1 MNTACDMNLTNVLS
15 FDVDVLVDVGN
26 EIDDE
31 QLLRYLETIWQ
42 SLEAVS
48 DEDSGIRFNMRFV
61 FCGFNKLSDADSM
74 KRWITKFAYPESAGV
89 GEGNAMDMPKCI
101 AEAYRQDF
109 GSDLG
114 RLDLAARLTYTT
126 CAEYIACPG
135 EIWSDYVLVCASM
148 RGWDG
153 SNLNVRKRLFFQGN
167 IEELVDSETGAIVS
181 PKGLNAVGSE
191 DFIATMKGKM
201 GHAGAEVGHA
211 GAEVGHAGAE
221 VGHAGA
227 GSGAEFIVVPSERC
241 AEMRPTARYIKSLSG
256 NFKTETAE
264 AGFKLMVGRI
274 APGIVLPNGIELSK
288 KIAAGL
294 VNPSRGRGANYEA
307 MKSFM
312 KLIGSDLETDF
323 DFDSIDSTHLARVK
337 KIGENYFKRI
347 FDISTDELP
356 EVITYNDVDENG
368 EVVKKSFDWDR
379 DQTLKNITLI
389 NLGLEFVCPGIWDGR
404 DLPFYS
410 NFTPET
416 PDEALAH
423 LRGVYLAELEKVA
436 NDAVIGFLN
445 PSYDLFLG
453 WVFTSYVFGGDEMM
467 NYALKQATPV
477 EFFTAVSI

>member
-1 MNTACDMNLTNVLS
+1 MNTVNFTNHTNHTNHTNLTNHTNIQV
-15 FDVDVLVDVGN
+15 FDIDVLVDVGN

-31 QLLRYLETIWQ
+31 QLLKYLEAIWQ
-42 SLEAVS
+42 SLETVS
-48 DEDSGIRFNMRFV
+48 DEDGGVRFNMRFV
-61 FCGFNKLSDADSM
+61 FCGYNKLSDVDSM
-74 KRWITKFAYPESAGV
+74 KRWVTKFAYPLGV
-89 GEGNAMDMPKCI
+89 GIGEGHTMAMPKCI
-101 AEAYRQDF
+101 AETYRRDF
-109 GSDLG
+109 KNMEGAIEKA
-114 RLDLAARLTYTT
+114 RLDLAPRLTYTT
-126 CAEYIACPG
+126 FSEYIACPG

-167 IEELVDSETGAIVS
+167 IDDRIDSETGIIVS
-181 PKGLNAVGSE
+181 PKGLNAIGSE
-191 DFIATMKGKM
+191 EFIVTMKGKLDDAYD
-201 GHAGAEVGHA
+201 G
-211 GAEVGHAGAE
+211 
-221 VGHAGA
+221 
-227 GSGAEFIVVPSERC
+227 EFIVVPSERC

-256 NFKTETAE
+256 NFRTETAE

-323 DFDSIDSTHLARVK
+323 DFDSIDETHLARVK

-347 FDISTDELP
+347 FDIPIDSTDELP
-356 EVITYNDVDENG
+356 EIIVYNDVDENG
-368 EVVKKSFDWDR
+368 GVAEKSFDWDK

-416 PDEALAH
+416 SDDALMH
-423 LRGVYLAELEKVA
+423 LRGLYLTELEKVE
-436 NDAVIGFLN
+436 NDTVIGFLN

-453 WVFTSYVFGGDEMM
+453 WVFTSYVFGGNEMM
-467 NYALKQATPV
+467 NYALNVATPV